1 MKAHATEGREMTQQQ
16 IEVQALVHEEDGSFW
31 AEVPSCPGLFASGFT
46 LDELVEGLR
55 EAWVL
60 YHDDEPDD
68 RECVDASDG
77 SRSADDGSG
86 TSSLTLRVPAFAQ
99 TPARW

>member
-1 MKAHATEGREMTQQQ
+1 MTQRQ
-16 IEVQALVHEEDGSFW
+16 IEIQALVHEEDGSFW

-68 RECVDASDG
+68 RG
-77 SRSADDGSG
+77 SIPAADDSRPADGASG
-86 TSSLTLRVPAFAQ
+86 TSSLTLRVPAFA
-99 TPARW
+99 

>member
-1 MKAHATEGREMTQQQ
+1 MTQRQ
-16 IEVQALVHEEDGSFW
+16 IEIQALVHEEDGSFW
-31 AEVPSCPGLFASGFT
+31 AEVPSCPGLFASGYT

-68 RECVDASDG
+68 RESVHATDDSRPADG
-77 SRSADDGSG
+77 ASG
-86 TSSLTLRVPAFAQ
+86 TSSLTLRVPAFA
-99 TPARW
+99 

>member
-1 MKAHATEGREMTQQQ
+1 MTQRQ
-16 IEVQALVHEEDGSFW
+16 IEIRALVHEEDGSFW
-31 AEVPSCPGLFASGFT
+31 AEVPGCPGLFASGFT

-68 RECVDASDG
+68 REAVHAT
-77 SRSADDGSG
+77 DDSGLEGGASG
-86 TSSLTLRVPAFAQ
+86 TSSLTLRVPAFA
-99 TPARW
+99 